1 MCVCGGLGGWRTRGA
16 RASRRARARDSHGPL
31 RYGHGCGAGG
41 RWGGV
46 NRVLH
51 TLHTLH
57 TFFREKGRED
67 LNLFF
72 SSSALKKKSET
83 PRDFGSQNSAQT
95 LQTVQN
101 PCGFCGVQPGAH
113 TTPPPLP
120 GCRCVWVGH
129 EGHEVHLLPTD
140 VAGAE
145 HVRVLPQG
153 PLGPPAPRGPRASN
167 LVGPVRGVIGLVG
180 WRGLFQAVRH
190 IGRKWATCTP
200 SAPPRPPWTPQ
211 TSMGHARRARRRSKA
226 HTRGARVGGGVS
238 VVSLPRSYSTSR
250 VRAPFIP

>member
-1 MCVCGGLGGWRTRGA
+1 M
-16 RASRRARARDSHGPL
+16 
-31 RYGHGCGAGG
+31 
-41 RWGGV
+41 
-46 NRVLH
+46 
-51 TLHTLH
+51 
-57 TFFREKGRED
+57 
-67 LNLFF
+67 
-72 SSSALKKKSET
+72 
-83 PRDFGSQNSAQT
+83 
-95 LQTVQN
+95 QN

-211 TSMGHARRARRRSKA
+211 THGAHTRRARRRSKGRA
-226 HTRGARVGGGVS
+226 RRARRRGCRCSESPCALTCRRIVRLKYRVLPVAGGAFVFGVR
-238 VVSLPRSYSTSR
+238 LFG
-250 VRAPFIP
+250 VRL